1 VNKYN
6 NILEA
11 VSKSERK
18 NFVSKLKDLF
28 NSIGYKVGFNPHSV
42 FRIGRSKK
50 VKGKVISMDSNS
62 IQSFLNKVSNFL
74 KSGSDKLKDLINS
87 LSNFEQIVVFS
98 KEERLYVVLK
108 KEKKKDSVY
117 VPTIIVGNFSMN
129 KENTKFINLDT
140 MSIKETI
147 KKVDSKYV
155 VYPKRGG
162 KRLGT
167 HLTKKKA
174 QKQLAAIEISKKLK
188 ESINNGLSKVSEK
201 TEFLR
206 RVLEFVK
213 SK

>member
-1 VNKYN
+1 MNKYSN
-6 NILEA
+6 LLEA
-11 VSKSERK
+11 VSNLERK
-18 NFVSKLKDLF
+18 NFISKLKNLF
-28 NSIGYKVGFNPHSV
+28 NSIGYKVGFNPHSA

-50 VKGKVISMDSNS
+50 IKGKVITMDSNS
-62 IQSFLNKVSNFL
+62 IQSFLNKVSDFF
-74 KSGSDKLKDLINS
+74 KSGSDKIKDLINN
-87 LSNFEQIVVFS
+87 LSRFEQIVVFS

-108 KEKKKDSVY
+108 KENKKDSVY
-117 VPTIIVGNFSMN
+117 VPTIIIGNFSMN

-167 HLTKKKA
+167 HSTKKQA

-188 ESINNGLSKVSEK
+188 ESINKGLNKVSEK